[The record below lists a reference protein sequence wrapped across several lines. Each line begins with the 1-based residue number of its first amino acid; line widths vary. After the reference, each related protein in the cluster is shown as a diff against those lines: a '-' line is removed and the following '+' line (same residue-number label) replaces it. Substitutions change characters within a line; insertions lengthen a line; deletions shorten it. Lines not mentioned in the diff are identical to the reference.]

1 MEDYEGRFDF
11 HGLGQAI
18 RKAREERGW
27 TQKYVSELVG
37 RGARTIMNIENKG
50 QYPSFGVFVK
60 LVTMFDI
67 PVDQFIHAD
76 SGQGESSYRK
86 ELVGKLRGHD
96 LHIGGGAPC
105 SPHTEKAAHS
115 EIEAGRSDK
124 ILRGKPGGRNLAPCE
139 GKGFRA
145 AGVEL
150 AVKNLQPFQTG
161 ERP

>member
-27 TQKYVSELVG
+27 TQEYVSELVG

-67 PVDQFIHAD
+67 PVDQFIHVD
-76 SGQGESSYRK
+76 SGQGESSCRKQIDVLLNAMNEK
-86 ELVGKLRGHD
+86 ELIVMRATAEGLKKARE
-96 LHIGGGAPC
+96 
-105 SPHTEKAAHS
+105 TEVS
-115 EIEAGRSDK
+115 EYFYVPA
-124 ILRGKPGGRNLAPCE
+124 
-139 GKGFRA
+139 FRP
-145 AGVEL
+145 ER
-150 AVKNLQPFQTG
+150 KNLLVG
-161 ERP
+161 